1 MKKQGGILLV
11 KLIKNELVKIF
22 SKKSFYIIL
31 LVIFGLI
38 IFQSID
44 KDIFYFEDD
53 STELGKEIYSVGISM
68 SGINTSSYSGSLD
81 FAKTQIK
88 YDLLQNISDTY
99 GAESWQA
106 YVILRNE
113 EFKAF
118 DIFYDYY
125 LMQNL
130 EEELKYFDFNLKDE
144 DKISETQK
152 KQIVSD
158 FEKLRKIFDSNDWR
172 EFATIHLSYL
182 SKEKQNL
189 ENMFSNYDKDIQNQI
204 HNIETNIEIVN
215 IRLDKNIPF
224 GYNFLNDAITNYKD
238 SKNAMYS
245 IDISGEKNY
254 ETKKQYNQ
262 LLEIFERSKYIIENQ
277 EDIENKD
284 TSRYKLAS
292 TFEKSNQQLFIIAI
306 IIYIS
311 ANIVSEEIH
320 TGTIKQLLTKQNK
333 RWEILFSKLV
343 ACFIII
349 VLSSIIIPIMVFL
362 ANILFNETESLNIPM
377 LIYNFNTNTLMEMSM
392 VKYLII
398 QFLSKLPLFMI
409 IMIIAFTFSTI
420 FKNSIIAVL
429 VPLFIYLAGEY
440 FIELDSYNISTLKF
454 LPTTNWELTDVLF
467 GKLHVFE
474 GLTINFSIII
484 CFIYFILFSVISFM
498 YFNKADIKNQ

>member
-224 GYNFLNDAITNYKD
+224 GYNFLNDAISNYKY
-238 SKNAMYS
+238 SKNARYS
-245 IDISGEKNY
+245 IDILGEKNY
-254 ETKKQYNQ
+254 E
-262 LLEIFERSKYIIENQ
+262 KY
-277 EDIENKD
+277 
-284 TSRYKLAS
+284 R
-292 TFEKSNQQLFIIAI
+292 
-306 IIYIS
+306 IIY
-311 ANIVSEEIH
+311 
-320 TGTIKQLLTKQNK
+320 TYTLLRKQMSLL
-333 RWEILFSKLV
+333 
-343 ACFIII
+343 
-349 VLSSIIIPIMVFL
+349 
-362 ANILFNETESLNIPM
+362 
-377 LIYNFNTNTLMEMSM
+377 
-392 VKYLII
+392 
-398 QFLSKLPLFMI
+398 
-409 IMIIAFTFSTI
+409 
-420 FKNSIIAVL
+420 
-429 VPLFIYLAGEY
+429 
-440 FIELDSYNISTLKF
+440 
-454 LPTTNWELTDVLF
+454 
-467 GKLHVFE
+467 
-474 GLTINFSIII
+474 
-484 CFIYFILFSVISFM
+484 
-498 YFNKADIKNQ
+498 

>member
-53 STELGKEIYSVGISM
+53 STELEKEIYSVGISM

-81 FAKTQIK
+81 FANTQIK

-172 EFATIHLSYL
+172 EFATIHLAYL

-204 HNIETNIEIVN
+204 HNIETDIEIIN
-215 IRLDKNIPF
+215 IRLNKNISF

-254 ETKKQYNQ
+254 ETEKQYNQ

-277 EDIENKD
+277 KDIENKD

>member
-1 MKKQGGILLV
+1 MI
-11 KLIKNELVKIF
+11 KLIKNELVKIL
-22 SKKSFYIIL
+22 SKKSFYVL
-31 LVIFGLI
+31 LIVIFGFI
-38 IFQSID
+38 IFQNID
-44 KDIFYFEDD
+44 KDIIYFEDD
-53 STELGKEIYSVGISM
+53 FTELGSEINSVELSM
-68 SGINTSSYSGSLD
+68 SGIDTSSYSGALD
-81 FAKTQIK
+81 FAKTQVK
-88 YDLLQNISDTY
+88 HDLLQNISDTY

-106 YVILRNE
+106 YVILRSDE
-113 EFKAF
+113 YRAF

-144 DKISETQK
+144 DKVSETQK

-158 FEKLRKIFDSNDWR
+158 FEKLKKIFNSNDWR
-172 EFATIHLSYL
+172 EFATIHLAYL
-182 SKEKQNL
+182 TKEKQNL

-204 HNIETNIEIVN
+204 HNIETDIEIVN
-215 IRLDKNIPF
+215 IRLNKNISF

-254 ETKKQYNQ
+254 ETEKQYNQ
-262 LLEIFERSKYIIENQ
+262 LLETFERSKYIIENQ

>member
-1 MKKQGGILLV
+1 MV

-68 SGINTSSYSGSLD
+68 SGIITSSYSGSLD

-99 GAESWQA
+99 GAESWQS

-224 GYNFLNDAITNYKD
+224 GYNFLNDAISNYKY

-254 ETKKQYNQ
+254 ETEKQYNQ
-262 LLEIFERSKYIIENQ
+262 LLETFERSKYIIENQ

-292 TFEKSNQQLFIIAI
+292 TFEKSNQQLFIVAI

>member
-1 MKKQGGILLV
+1 
-11 KLIKNELVKIF
+11 
-22 SKKSFYIIL
+22 
-31 LVIFGLI
+31 
-38 IFQSID
+38 
-44 KDIFYFEDD
+44 
-53 STELGKEIYSVGISM
+53 
-68 SGINTSSYSGSLD
+68 
-81 FAKTQIK
+81 
-88 YDLLQNISDTY
+88 
-99 GAESWQA
+99 
-106 YVILRNE
+106 
-113 EFKAF
+113 
-118 DIFYDYY
+118 
-125 LMQNL
+125 
-130 EEELKYFDFNLKDE
+130 
-144 DKISETQK
+144 
-152 KQIVSD
+152 
-158 FEKLRKIFDSNDWR
+158 
-172 EFATIHLSYL
+172 
-182 SKEKQNL
+182 
-189 ENMFSNYDKDIQNQI
+189 
-204 HNIETNIEIVN
+204 
-215 IRLDKNIPF
+215 
-224 GYNFLNDAITNYKD
+224 
-238 SKNAMYS
+238 MYS

-254 ETKKQYNQ
+254 ETEKQYNQ
-262 LLEIFERSKYIIENQ
+262 LLETFERSKYIIENQ

-377 LIYNFNTNTLMEMSM
+377 LIYNFNTKTLMEMSM

>member
-1 MKKQGGILLV
+1 MV

-53 STELGKEIYSVGISM
+53 STELEKEIYSVGISM

-81 FAKTQIK
+81 FANTQIK

-172 EFATIHLSYL
+172 EFATIHLAYL

-204 HNIETNIEIVN
+204 HNIETDIEIIN
-215 IRLDKNIPF
+215 IRLNKNISF

-254 ETKKQYNQ
+254 ETEKQYNQ

-277 EDIENKD
+277 KDIENKD